1 MKNWT
6 LELSNGSQLTLYEH
20 AIAYIQWRYDDPR
33 SASGLPDKCN
43 VILQG
48 TGQTLEFW
56 RDQTRELY
64 RDIVSEK
71 DKDILPEVAQAAN
84 LSPENTDDPG
94 YFIL

>member
-6 LELSNGSQLTLYEH
+6 LELPNGSQFTLYEH

-33 SASGLPDKCN
+33 SASHLPDKCN

-71 DKDILPEVAQAAN
+71 ERQPISEDN
-84 LSPENTDDPG
+84 PG